1 MHDGPVKRSEQ
12 PPPERSVRGSDFL
25 QLDLSHVARG
35 GRATWLVDQLRTAVA
50 DGRLATGDV
59 LPASRSLAGEL
70 GVSRGVVT
78 EAYRR
83 LADDGLVSGSGR
95 RGTVVLGGPVR
106 RSVPAPD
113 ARSPLPLDARESA
126 DAFGALRAVPA
137 ALDLSPGLPDLASFP
152 RAAWLRAERDV
163 LEGTPHRE
171 LGYADARGAP
181 ALRAAICG
189 WVARTRGIDAAPDE
203 VQVVGGVAQAIAL
216 FAHLT
221 RESGTDT
228 IAVEDPCS
236 LGARQQLQA
245 WGVRTRGVPVDGEGI
260 DVDALT
266 VTGAQAVMTTPA
278 HQFPTGVVLSGT
290 RRRQLSAWA
299 RTGGLVLEDD
309 YDAEHRYD
317 RPPVVAL
324 RATLPDHVYYT
335 GSVSKTL
342 APALRLG
349 WVLAPARVRPRLAA
363 LKRDSDL
370 GSATVPQLVLARLM
384 VGGDLE
390 RHLRRTRR
398 RHRERRDAL
407 LESLAE
413 RLPGARVLGAAAGLH
428 LTVLLPDGTDDL
440 QVAADCLS
448 LGVKVHPL
456 TWHRLADGPPGLLI
470 GYAASSPGVI
480 DQGVATL
487 ARVLGGRT

>member
-1 MHDGPVKRSEQ
+1 MNRSVDR
-12 PPPERSVRGSDFL
+12 PAERSIRGSDFL
-25 QLDLSHVARG
+25 QLDLTHVARG
-35 GRATWLVDQLRTAVA
+35 GRATWLADQLRTAVA
-50 DGRLATGDV
+50 DGRLATGAV
-59 LPASRSLAGEL
+59 LPASRSLAAEL

-83 LADDGLVSGSGR
+83 LADDGLVSGAGR
-95 RGTVVLGGPVR
+95 RGTVVLGRPVR
-106 RSVPAPD
+106 RGAPALD
-113 ARSPLPLDARESA
+113 APARLPLDARESA
-126 DAFGALRAVPA
+126 DAFEALRGAPA
-137 ALDLSPGLPDLASFP
+137 AIDLSPGLPDLASFP

-171 LGYADARGAP
+171 LGYADPRGAP
-181 ALRAAICG
+181 ALRDAICR
-189 WVARTRGIDAAPDE
+189 WVSRTRGIDVAPHE

-216 FAHLT
+216 FAHLL
-221 RESGTDT
+221 REDGTHA

-236 LGARQQLQA
+236 LGARQQLAA
-245 WGVRTRGVPVDGEGI
+245 WGVRARGVPVDEDGI
-260 DVDALT
+260 DVDALAD
-266 VTGAQAVMTTPA
+266 TGERAVMTTPA
-278 HQFPTGVVLSGT
+278 HQFPTGVVLSGA
-290 RRRQLSAWA
+290 RRRELSAWA
-299 RTGGLVLEDD
+299 REGALVLEDD

-317 RPPVVAL
+317 RPPVAAL
-324 RATLPDHVYYT
+324 RATLPDHVYYA

-349 WVLAPARVRPRLAA
+349 WVLAPARMRPRLAA

-384 VGGDLE
+384 TGGDLE
-390 RHLRRTRR
+390 RHLRRARH

-407 LESLAE
+407 IASLAAH
-413 RLPGARVLGAAAGLH
+413 LPCARVVGAAAGLH
-428 LTVLLPDGTDDL
+428 LTVLLPDGVDDL
-440 QVAADCLS
+440 RVAGDCLA

-470 GYAASSPGVI
+470 GYAATSPGVI

-487 ARVLGGRT
+487 AGVLGGRTRA